1 MFLCFEGIDGSG
13 KSTQAKL
20 LANHFIQQNK
30 EVFSTAQPTKHI
42 IGKLIR
48 AAFSKSITLQ
58 EPTIAALFAADR
70 LEHILN
76 KEDGILKQLSEN
88 KIVICDRYYFSSY
101 AYHSVHVPM
110 HWVIESNK
118 LASQI
123 CKPSATIFIDVNAE
137 TAWQRIQQNR
147 ASTELYETLE
157 NLKKVYLNYMQS
169 FKLLQQQENII
180 LINGN
185 QSVEAVHNDVVSA
198 IQNYNS

>member
-1 MFLCFEGIDGSG
+1 MFICFEGIDGSG

-20 LANHFIQQNK
+20 LADYFQQQNK
-30 EVFSTAQPTKHI
+30 AVHLTAQPTKHTLGKI
-42 IGKLIR
+42 IR
-48 AAFSKSITLQ
+48 EAFSKTITLQ

-76 KEDGILKQLSEN
+76 KEDGILHQIKHN
-88 KIVICDRYYFSSY
+88 KVVICDRYYFSSY

-118 LASQI
+118 LAAQL
-123 CKPSATIFIDVNAE
+123 CKPTATIFIDVNAE

-147 ASTELYETLE
+147 TTTELYETLE
-157 NLKKVYLNYMQS
+157 NLQKVYNNYMQA
-169 FKLLQQQENII
+169 FKLLQQQEKIV

-185 QSVEAVHNDVVSA
+185 QSVEEVHKEVLNVV
-198 IQNYNS
+198 QKF